1 MRCPEVI
8 HELAVPTDDR
18 DSRALQ
24 AHLAECPSCSLWAER
39 DAQLSHLWEATRP
52 NAPSQA
58 TWGSLWSRVSD
69 SLEHPALT
77 GPATIHARGASRA
90 RKLAR
95 FGLVVLAQAA
105 AVLVTVGV
113 MWRSV
118 PTADP
123 AARTALAGP
132 AGLEASSGV
141 QEKFFEL
148 DEGPVVLI
156 RVESASQEVVQIASS
171 RVESGVDDW
180 YLFYNELESLATGP
194 VVAMQE

>member
-8 HELAVPTDDR
+8 HELAVPTEDR
-18 DSRALQ
+18 DSRALE
-24 AHLAECPSCSLWAER
+24 AHLAECPSCSLWAQR

-52 NAPSQA
+52 NSPSSA
-58 TWGSLWSRVSD
+58 TWGSLWSSVSESVD
-69 SLEHPALT
+69 HAALA
-77 GPATIHARGASRA
+77 GPATIDFKGASRA

-105 AVLVTVGV
+105 AVLMMVGV
-113 MWRSV
+113 MWRSA

-123 AARTALAGP
+123 AAPGALVGQAH
-132 AGLEASSGV
+132 LESPLGV

-156 RVESASQEVVQIASS
+156 QVESASQKVVQIASG

-180 YLFYNELESLATGP
+180 YLFYNELESLATSP